1 MQLMLFLRKLF
12 KMQPLIDLL
21 LETVSAQLI
30 ATLFRHKKTDFLHLI
45 SEPSNGEH
53 HALGGAQH
61 SPM

>member
-12 KMQPLIDLL
+12 KRQPLIDLL
-21 LETVSAQLI
+21 WETASARLI
-30 ATLFRHKKTDFLHLI
+30 ATLFRHEKTDFLHLI
-45 SEPSNGEH
+45 SEASDGEH